1 MYGVRM
7 ECLWNSYG
15 TTRYQHRA
23 ITGSIPCRSAVPKTL
38 ESTGALWGYRRK
50 QLGITFEVR
59 ALSIALPCL
68 LRPIPAPNR
77 CGLRY
82 QQGSAKLGSLRIT
95 IGSLSFTGYG
105 TLTGPALAGWS
116 GTSSGSTVT
125 HIPGPSESSSG
136 TTIDPVGSPTGVAT
150 VVSGAFAG
158 AVVWRLAVRAAWT
171 DSGQGGGAEAV
182 RGRSPGIN
190 SRSCSIIALMS

>member
-1 MYGVRM
+1 M
-7 ECLWNSYG
+7 
-15 TTRYQHRA
+15 
-23 ITGSIPCRSAVPKTL
+23 
-38 ESTGALWGYRRK
+38 
-50 QLGITFEVR
+50 TFEVR
-59 ALSIALPCL
+59 ALSIALPYP
-68 LRPIPAPNR
+68 LRPIPVPNR
-77 CGLRY
+77 CDLRY
-82 QQGSAKLGSLRIT
+82 QQGSVKLGSLRMT

-136 TTIDPVGSPTGVAT
+136 ATIDAVVASTDVAT

-182 RGRSPGIN
+182 RGRSPEIN
-190 SRSCSIIALMS
+190 SRSCSIIALMT

>member
-7 ECLWNSYG
+7 ECLWNN
-15 TTRYQHRA
+15 TLPTPCHHRINTLPVGCA
-23 ITGSIPCRSAVPKTL
+23 QDTGKHGRIV
-38 ESTGALWGYRRK
+38 GYRRK
-50 QLGITFEVR
+50 QLGMTFEVR
-59 ALSIALPCL
+59 ASSIALPCL

-116 GTSSGSTVT
+116 GTSSVSTVT

-136 TTIDPVGSPTGVAT
+136 ATIDAVVASTDVAT

-158 AVVWRLAVRAAWT
+158 A
-171 DSGQGGGAEAV
+171 DN
-182 RGRSPGIN
+182 RGDVY
-190 SRSCSIIALMS
+190 